1 MNAPNKSGWRP
12 ALNLDRRGGAGT
24 ATGNKALMLE
34 EPLIFE
40 IGTFETTG
48 VDLPDVEISTSR
60 LGGFERKMPLDLAG
74 LTEPEAMPGL
84 AWGSTMRQWIF
95 HHGAPRSSAASI
107 WLRMSASNGEISRV
121 GPSPI
126 QDCTTRKV
134 PVRLTASICAHSAS
148 SVRCS
153 GAVAICC

>member
-48 VDLPDVEISTSR
+48 VDLPDVPDDFAGGANR
-60 LGGFERKMPLDLAG
+60 LGGLA
-74 LTEPEAMPGL
+74 
-84 AWGSTMRQWIF
+84 R
-95 HHGAPRSSAASI
+95 
-107 WLRMSASNGEISRV
+107 
-121 GPSPI
+121 
-126 QDCTTRKV
+126 
-134 PVRLTASICAHSAS
+134 
-148 SVRCS
+148 
-153 GAVAICC
+153 